1 MTVELSS
8 PVWRSLLYV
17 PANVERYVAKAHER
31 GADGIILDLEDSIP
45 LAEKRNARDNIQ
57 SAMRSVGQH
66 GGDVLVRIN
75 RPLNLAVR
83 DIQTSVFPDLD
94 ALVIPK
100 VIGPEHITLLDE
112 VVTALEY
119 ERGLSMGSIRF
130 LAMIESPE
138 AFFKINEIAKSSQR
152 IAAITI
158 GAEDLALSLGM
169 EPDSETLL
177 YPTTQSVY
185 AAKGAGIMAL
195 GIFGTVADY
204 QDLSSVRQVAEK
216 ARKFGLEGAFCI
228 HPSVI
233 PVLNKAFSPSEVE
246 ISNAHKVVKASKTAE
261 KNGRGSFLLNGKM
274 VDAPVVDRAKLLLER
289 NHAIINKN
297 VTKTGENS

>member
-138 AFFKINEIAKSSQR
+138 AFFKINYWSRRSGIIAR
-152 IAAITI
+152 YGARFRNATI
-158 GAEDLALSLGM
+158 PNNSI
-169 EPDSETLL
+169 
-177 YPTTQSVY
+177 SVC
-185 AAKGAGIMAL
+185 
-195 GIFGTVADY
+195 
-204 QDLSSVRQVAEK
+204 S
-216 ARKFGLEGAFCI
+216 
-228 HPSVI
+228 
-233 PVLNKAFSPSEVE
+233 
-246 ISNAHKVVKASKTAE
+246 
-261 KNGRGSFLLNGKM
+261 
-274 VDAPVVDRAKLLLER
+274 
-289 NHAIINKN
+289 
-297 VTKTGENS
+297 